1 MSRHIS
7 NQLNYNYNVDKL
19 NFNKIKKELE
29 TIPKIMKNHNKIGI
43 RKCSSMTDINNNDPN
58 ISNNLNEESDIEIIK
73 NFGQNLKSFSNK
85 KSSSFLKK
93 CNDRNNGEKN
103 DLNNSSNNDTIIQ
116 IKKENIKEV
125 DNIKNLYEKKIK
137 EITLFYE
144 NKIIDLNKLLKD
156 NLNDYKLLCSNYIS
170 LTEHKKII
178 NDLKKDYNELLNET
192 KENYEKLINELTSIL
207 KSKNKYQDLIHRLQ
221 LYTKYEVEINDIEKI
236 LVKNINEKIEENK
249 ANINYFNDFYLLSQ
263 LDEDINYHKKIC
275 ELKQIYNEN
284 MSQLKINN
292 NNQLNNLINQVK
304 YIYDNY
310 LNYSSNNFLS
320 STQALNKNKDIN
332 NDMELNIRKKSTKID
347 VNNSAFD
354 KKESKSISNTERN
367 SEYINHYS
375 SKENDN
381 LLDVDNSNENHLKP
395 EKMEINYKPSSFE

>member
-1 MSRHIS
+1 MSRHFS
-7 NQLNYNYNVDKL
+7 NQLNNNYNVDKL

-58 ISNNLNEESDIEIIK
+58 ISNNLNEESDIEIIN

-93 CNDRNNGEKN
+93 CNERNNGEKN
-103 DLNNSSNNDTIIQ
+103 DFNNSSNNDTIIQ
-116 IKKENIKEV
+116 IKKENIKEIN
-125 DNIKNLYEKKIK
+125 NIKNLYEKKIK

-249 ANINYFNDFYLLSQ
+249 ANSNYFNDFYLLSE
-263 LDEDINYHKKIC
+263 LDQDINYHKKIC

-310 LNYSSNNFLS
+310 LNYSSNNILS
-320 STQALNKNKDIN
+320 SKQVLNKNKDIN

-347 VNNSAFD
+347 INNSAFD

>member
-1 MSRHIS
+1 M
-7 NQLNYNYNVDKL
+7 DKL

-29 TIPKIMKNHNKIGI
+29 AIPKIMKNHNKIGL

-85 KSSSFLKK
+85 KSSSFMRKY
-93 CNDRNNGEKN
+93 NDRNNGEKN
-103 DLNNSSNNDTIIQ
+103 DLNNSVNNEALIQ
-116 IKKENIKEV
+116 IKKENKKEV
-125 DNIKNLYEKKIK
+125 NNIKNLYEKKIK

-178 NDLKKDYNELLNET
+178 NDLKKDYNELLSET

-221 LYTKYEVEINDIEKI
+221 LYTKYELEINDIEKI
-236 LVKNINEKIEENK
+236 LVKDLNEKIEENK
-249 ANINYFNDFYLLSQ
+249 ASSNYFNDFYLLSQ

-320 STQALNKNKDIN
+320 KDIN
-332 NDMELNIRKKSTKID
+332 NNMELNIKKKNTKID
-347 VNNSAFD
+347 INNSAFD

>member
-1 MSRHIS
+1 MSRHFS

-29 TIPKIMKNHNKIGI
+29 TIPKIMKNHNKIGL

-73 NFGQNLKSFSNK
+73 NFGQNLKSYSQK
-85 KSSSFLKK
+85 KSSSFMKK
-93 CNDRNNGEKN
+93 YNYRNNGEKN
-103 DLNNSSNNDTIIQ
+103 DLNNSVNNETIIQ
-116 IKKENIKEV
+116 IKKENKKEV
-125 DNIKNLYEKKIK
+125 NNIKNLYEKKIK

-249 ANINYFNDFYLLSQ
+249 TSSNYFNDFYLLSQ

-320 STQALNKNKDIN
+320 KDIN
-332 NDMELNIRKKSTKID
+332 NNKELNIKKKNTKID
-347 VNNSAFD
+347 INNSALD

>member
-1 MSRHIS
+1 MSRHFS
-7 NQLNYNYNVDKL
+7 NQLNCNYNVDKL

-29 TIPKIMKNHNKIGI
+29 TIPKIMKNHNKIGL

-85 KSSSFLKK
+85 KSSSFMRKY
-93 CNDRNNGEKN
+93 NDRNNGEKN
-103 DLNNSSNNDTIIQ
+103 DLNNSVKNETIIQ
-116 IKKENIKEV
+116 IKKENKKEIN
-125 DNIKNLYEKKIK
+125 NIKNLYEKKIK

-178 NDLKKDYNELLNET
+178 NDLKKDYNELLSET

-221 LYTKYEVEINDIEKI
+221 LYTKYELEINDIEKI
-236 LVKNINEKIEENK
+236 LVKDLNEKIEENK
-249 ANINYFNDFYLLSQ
+249 TSSNYFNDFYLLSQ

-292 NNQLNNLINQVK
+292 NNQLNNLIDQVK

-320 STQALNKNKDIN
+320 KDIN
-332 NDMELNIRKKSTKID
+332 NNMELNIRKKNTKID
-347 VNNSAFD
+347 INNSAFD

>member
-1 MSRHIS
+1 MSRHFS

-29 TIPKIMKNHNKIGI
+29 TIPKIMKNHNKIGL

-73 NFGQNLKSFSNK
+73 NFGQNLKSYSQK
-85 KSSSFLKK
+85 KSSSFMKK
-93 CNDRNNGEKN
+93 YNYRNNGEKN
-103 DLNNSSNNDTIIQ
+103 DLNNSVNNETIIQ
-116 IKKENIKEV
+116 IKKENKKEV
-125 DNIKNLYEKKIK
+125 NNIKNLYEKKIK

-249 ANINYFNDFYLLSQ
+249 TSSNYFNDFYLLSQ

-320 STQALNKNKDIN
+320 KDIN
-332 NDMELNIRKKSTKID
+332 KNMELNIKKKNTKID
-347 VNNSAFD
+347 INNSALD

>member
-1 MSRHIS
+1 M
-7 NQLNYNYNVDKL
+7 
-19 NFNKIKKELE
+19 
-29 TIPKIMKNHNKIGI
+29 
-43 RKCSSMTDINNNDPN
+43 
-58 ISNNLNEESDIEIIK
+58 
-73 NFGQNLKSFSNK
+73 
-85 KSSSFLKK
+85 
-93 CNDRNNGEKN
+93 
-103 DLNNSSNNDTIIQ
+103 
-116 IKKENIKEV
+116 
-125 DNIKNLYEKKIK
+125 
-137 EITLFYE
+137 FYE

-249 ANINYFNDFYLLSQ
+249 TSSNYFNDFYLLSQ

-320 STQALNKNKDIN
+320 KDIN
-332 NDMELNIRKKSTKID
+332 NNKELNIKKKNTKID
-347 VNNSAFD
+347 INNSALD

>member
-1 MSRHIS
+1 MSRHFS
-7 NQLNYNYNVDKL
+7 NQLNCNYNVDKL

-29 TIPKIMKNHNKIGI
+29 TIPKIMKNHNKIGL

-85 KSSSFLKK
+85 KSSSFMRKY
-93 CNDRNNGEKN
+93 NDRNNGEKN
-103 DLNNSSNNDTIIQ
+103 DLNNSVNNETIIQ
-116 IKKENIKEV
+116 IKKENKKEV
-125 DNIKNLYEKKIK
+125 NNIKNLYEKKIK

-178 NDLKKDYNELLNET
+178 NDLKKDYNELLSET

-221 LYTKYEVEINDIEKI
+221 LYTKYELEINDIEKI
-236 LVKNINEKIEENK
+236 LVKDLNEKIEENK
-249 ANINYFNDFYLLSQ
+249 ASSNYFNDFYLLSQ

-320 STQALNKNKDIN
+320 KDIN
-332 NDMELNIRKKSTKID
+332 NNMELNIKKKNTKID
-347 VNNSAFD
+347 INNSAFD

>member
-1 MSRHIS
+1 MSRHFS
-7 NQLNYNYNVDKL
+7 NQLNNNYNVDKL

-58 ISNNLNEESDIEIIK
+58 ISNNLNEESDIEIIN

-93 CNDRNNGEKN
+93 CNERNNGEKN
-103 DLNNSSNNDTIIQ
+103 DFNNSSNNDTIIQ
-116 IKKENIKEV
+116 IKKENINEIN
-125 DNIKNLYEKKIK
+125 NIKNLYEKKIK

-249 ANINYFNDFYLLSQ
+249 ANSNYFNDFYLLSE
-263 LDEDINYHKKIC
+263 LDQDINYHKKIC

-310 LNYSSNNFLS
+310 LNYSSNNILS
-320 STQALNKNKDIN
+320 SKQVLNKNKDIN

-347 VNNSAFD
+347 INNSAFD

>member
-1 MSRHIS
+1 MSRHFS
-7 NQLNYNYNVDKL
+7 NQLNCNYNVDKL

-29 TIPKIMKNHNKIGI
+29 TIPKIMKNHNKIGL

-85 KSSSFLKK
+85 KSSSFMRKY
-93 CNDRNNGEKN
+93 NDRNNGEKN
-103 DLNNSSNNDTIIQ
+103 DLNNSVNNETIIQ
-116 IKKENIKEV
+116 IKKENKKEIN
-125 DNIKNLYEKKIK
+125 NIKNLYEKKIK

-178 NDLKKDYNELLNET
+178 NDLKKDYNELLSET

-221 LYTKYEVEINDIEKI
+221 LYTKYELEINDIEKI
-236 LVKNINEKIEENK
+236 LVKDLNEKIEENK
-249 ANINYFNDFYLLSQ
+249 ASSNYFNDFYLLSQ

-292 NNQLNNLINQVK
+292 NNQLNNLIDQVK

-320 STQALNKNKDIN
+320 KDIN
-332 NDMELNIRKKSTKID
+332 NNMELNIKKKNTKID
-347 VNNSAFD
+347 INNSAFD

>member
-1 MSRHIS
+1 MSRHFS
-7 NQLNYNYNVDKL
+7 NQLNCNYNVDKL

-29 TIPKIMKNHNKIGI
+29 AIPKIMKNHNKIGL

-85 KSSSFLKK
+85 KSSSFMRKY
-93 CNDRNNGEKN
+93 NDRNNGEKN
-103 DLNNSSNNDTIIQ
+103 DLNNSVNNEALIQ
-116 IKKENIKEV
+116 IKKENKKEV
-125 DNIKNLYEKKIK
+125 NNIKNLYEKKIK

-178 NDLKKDYNELLNET
+178 NDLKKDYNELLSET

-221 LYTKYEVEINDIEKI
+221 LYTKYELEINDIEKI
-236 LVKNINEKIEENK
+236 LVKDLNEKIEENK
-249 ANINYFNDFYLLSQ
+249 ASSNYFNDFYLLSQ

-320 STQALNKNKDIN
+320 KDIN
-332 NDMELNIRKKSTKID
+332 NNMELNIKKKNTKID
-347 VNNSAFD
+347 INNSAFD

>member
-1 MSRHIS
+1 MSRHFS
-7 NQLNYNYNVDKL
+7 NQLNCNYNVDKL

-29 TIPKIMKNHNKIGI
+29 TIPKIMKNHNKIGL

-85 KSSSFLKK
+85 KSSSFMKK
-93 CNDRNNGEKN
+93 YNDRNNGEKN
-103 DLNNSSNNDTIIQ
+103 DLNNSVNNETIIQ
-116 IKKENIKEV
+116 IKKENKKEV
-125 DNIKNLYEKKIK
+125 NNIKNLYEKKIK

-178 NDLKKDYNELLNET
+178 NDLKKDYNELLSET

-221 LYTKYEVEINDIEKI
+221 LYTKYELEINDIEKI
-236 LVKNINEKIEENK
+236 LAKDLNEKIEENK
-249 ANINYFNDFYLLSQ
+249 ASSNYFNDFYLLSQ

-320 STQALNKNKDIN
+320 KDIN
-332 NDMELNIRKKSTKID
+332 NNMELNIRKKNTKID
-347 VNNSAFD
+347 INNSAFD

>member
-1 MSRHIS
+1 MSRHFS
-7 NQLNYNYNVDKL
+7 NQLNSNYNVNKL
-19 NFNKIKKELE
+19 NFNNIKKELE
-29 TIPKIMKNHNKIGI
+29 TIPKIIKNHNKIGL
-43 RKCSSMTDINNNDPN
+43 RKCSSMTEINNNDPN
-58 ISNNLNEESDIEIIK
+58 ISNNLNKDSDIETIK
-73 NFGQNLKSFSNK
+73 NFGQNLKSYSNK
-85 KSSSFLKK
+85 KSSSFIEKYS
-93 CNDRNNGEKN
+93 NRNIEEKN
-103 DLNNSSNNDTIIQ
+103 DLNNDIIIQ
-116 IKKENIKEV
+116 IKKENKKEV
-125 DNIKNLYEKKIK
+125 NNIKNLYEKKIN

-144 NKIIDLNKLLKD
+144 NKIIDLNKLLID
-156 NLNDYKLLCSNYIS
+156 NLNDYKLLSSNYIS
-170 LTEHKKII
+170 LTKHKNII
-178 NDLKKDYNELLNET
+178 NDLKKYYNNLLLET
-192 KENYEKLINELTSIL
+192 KENYEKLINKLTTIL
-207 KSKNKYQDLIHRLQ
+207 ESKNKYQDLIQRLQ

-249 ANINYFNDFYLLSQ
+249 NRDNYFNDFYLLSQ
-263 LDEDINYHKKIC
+263 LDENINYHKKIC

-292 NNQLNNLINQVK
+292 NNQLNNLIDQVK

-320 STQALNKNKDIN
+320 KDIN
-332 NDMELNIRKKSTKID
+332 NNMELNIKKKNTKID
-347 VNNSAFD
+347 INNSAFD

>member
-1 MSRHIS
+1 MSRHFS

-29 TIPKIMKNHNKIGI
+29 TIPKIMKNHNKIGL

-73 NFGQNLKSFSNK
+73 NFGQNLKSYSQK
-85 KSSSFLKK
+85 KSSSFMKK
-93 CNDRNNGEKN
+93 YNYRNNGEKN
-103 DLNNSSNNDTIIQ
+103 DLNNSVNNETIIQ
-116 IKKENIKEV
+116 IKKENKKELN
-125 DNIKNLYEKKIK
+125 NIKNLYEKKIK

-249 ANINYFNDFYLLSQ
+249 TSSNYFNDFYLLSQ

-320 STQALNKNKDIN
+320 KDIN
-332 NDMELNIRKKSTKID
+332 KNMELNIKKKNTKID
-347 VNNSAFD
+347 INNSALD

>member
-1 MSRHIS
+1 MSRHFS
-7 NQLNYNYNVDKL
+7 NQLNCNYNVDKL

-29 TIPKIMKNHNKIGI
+29 TIPKIMKNHNKIGL

-85 KSSSFLKK
+85 KSSSFMKK
-93 CNDRNNGEKN
+93 YNDRNNGEKN
-103 DLNNSSNNDTIIQ
+103 DLNNSVNNEALIQ
-116 IKKENIKEV
+116 IKKENKKEV
-125 DNIKNLYEKKIK
+125 NNIKNLYEKKIK

-178 NDLKKDYNELLNET
+178 NDLKKDYNELLSET
-192 KENYEKLINELTSIL
+192 KENYENLINELTSIL

-221 LYTKYEVEINDIEKI
+221 LYTKYELEINDIEKI
-236 LVKNINEKIEENK
+236 LVKDLNEKIEENK
-249 ANINYFNDFYLLSQ
+249 ASSNYFNDFYLLSQ

-320 STQALNKNKDIN
+320 KDIN
-332 NDMELNIRKKSTKID
+332 NNMELNIRKKNTKID
-347 VNNSAFD
+347 INNSAFD

>member
-29 TIPKIMKNHNKIGI
+29 TIPKIMKNHNKIGL

-73 NFGQNLKSFSNK
+73 NFGQNLKSYSQK
-85 KSSSFLKK
+85 KSSSFMKK
-93 CNDRNNGEKN
+93 YNYRNNGEKN
-103 DLNNSSNNDTIIQ
+103 DLNNSVNNETIIQ
-116 IKKENIKEV
+116 IKKENKKELN
-125 DNIKNLYEKKIK
+125 NIKNLYEKKIK

-170 LTEHKKII
+170 LTDHKKII

-249 ANINYFNDFYLLSQ
+249 TSSNYFNDFYLLSQ

-320 STQALNKNKDIN
+320 KDIN
-332 NDMELNIRKKSTKID
+332 KNMELNIKKKNTKID
-347 VNNSAFD
+347 INNSALD

>member
-1 MSRHIS
+1 MSRHFS
-7 NQLNYNYNVDKL
+7 NQLNCNYNVDKL
-19 NFNKIKKELE
+19 NFKKIKKELE
-29 TIPKIMKNHNKIGI
+29 TIPKIMKNHNKIGL

-85 KSSSFLKK
+85 KSSSFMRKY
-93 CNDRNNGEKN
+93 NDRNNGEKN
-103 DLNNSSNNDTIIQ
+103 DLNNSVNNETIIQ
-116 IKKENIKEV
+116 IKKENKKEV
-125 DNIKNLYEKKIK
+125 NNIKNLYEKKIK

-178 NDLKKDYNELLNET
+178 NDLKKDYNELLSKT

-221 LYTKYEVEINDIEKI
+221 LYTKYEVEINDIERI
-236 LVKNINEKIEENK
+236 LVKNLNEKIEENK
-249 ANINYFNDFYLLSQ
+249 ASSNYFNDFYLLSQ

-320 STQALNKNKDIN
+320 KDIN
-332 NDMELNIRKKSTKID
+332 NNMELNIKKKNTKID
-347 VNNSAFD
+347 INNSALD

>member
-29 TIPKIMKNHNKIGI
+29 TIPKIMKNHNKIGL

-73 NFGQNLKSFSNK
+73 NFGQNLKSYSQK
-85 KSSSFLKK
+85 KSSSFMKK
-93 CNDRNNGEKN
+93 YNYRNNGEKN
-103 DLNNSSNNDTIIQ
+103 DLNNSVNNETIIQ
-116 IKKENIKEV
+116 IKKENKKELN
-125 DNIKNLYEKKIK
+125 NIKNLYEKKIK

-178 NDLKKDYNELLNET
+178 NDLKKDYNELLNKT

-249 ANINYFNDFYLLSQ
+249 TSSNYFNDFYLLSQ

-320 STQALNKNKDIN
+320 KDIN
-332 NDMELNIRKKSTKID
+332 NNMELNIKKKNTKID
-347 VNNSAFD
+347 INNSALD

>member
-1 MSRHIS
+1 M
-7 NQLNYNYNVDKL
+7 
-19 NFNKIKKELE
+19 KKY
-29 TIPKIMKNHNKIGI
+29 
-43 RKCSSMTDINNNDPN
+43 
-58 ISNNLNEESDIEIIK
+58 
-73 NFGQNLKSFSNK
+73 
-85 KSSSFLKK
+85 
-93 CNDRNNGEKN
+93 NDRNNGEKN
-103 DLNNSSNNDTIIQ
+103 DLNNSVNNETIIK
-116 IKKENIKEV
+116 IKKENKKEIN
-125 DNIKNLYEKKIK
+125 NIKNLYEKKIK

-249 ANINYFNDFYLLSQ
+249 TSSNYFNDFYLLSQ

-320 STQALNKNKDIN
+320 KDIN
-332 NDMELNIRKKSTKID
+332 NNKELNIKKKNTKID
-347 VNNSAFD
+347 INNSALD

>member
-1 MSRHIS
+1 MSRHFS
-7 NQLNYNYNVDKL
+7 NQLNCNYNVDKL

-29 TIPKIMKNHNKIGI
+29 TIPKIMKNHNKIGL

-85 KSSSFLKK
+85 KSSSFMRKY
-93 CNDRNNGEKN
+93 NDRNNGEKN
-103 DLNNSSNNDTIIQ
+103 DLNNSVKNETIIQ
-116 IKKENIKEV
+116 IKKENKKEIN
-125 DNIKNLYEKKIK
+125 NIKNLYEKKIK

-178 NDLKKDYNELLNET
+178 NDLKKDYNELLSET

-221 LYTKYEVEINDIEKI
+221 LYTKYELEINDIEKI
-236 LVKNINEKIEENK
+236 LVKDLNEKIEENK
-249 ANINYFNDFYLLSQ
+249 TSSNYFNDFYLLSQ

-292 NNQLNNLINQVK
+292 NNQLNNLIDQVK

-320 STQALNKNKDIN
+320 KDIN
-332 NDMELNIRKKSTKID
+332 NNMELNIKKKNTKID
-347 VNNSAFD
+347 INNSAFD

>member
-1 MSRHIS
+1 MSRHFS

-29 TIPKIMKNHNKIGI
+29 TIPKIMKNHNKIGL

-73 NFGQNLKSFSNK
+73 NFGQNLKSYSQK
-85 KSSSFLKK
+85 KSSSFMKK
-93 CNDRNNGEKN
+93 YNYRNNGEKN
-103 DLNNSSNNDTIIQ
+103 DLNNSVNNETIIQ
-116 IKKENIKEV
+116 IKKENKKEV
-125 DNIKNLYEKKIK
+125 NNIKNLYEKKIK

-178 NDLKKDYNELLNET
+178 NDLKKDYNELLNKT

-249 ANINYFNDFYLLSQ
+249 TSSNYFNDFYLLSQ

-320 STQALNKNKDIN
+320 KDIN
-332 NDMELNIRKKSTKID
+332 KNMELNIKKKNTKID
-347 VNNSAFD
+347 INNSALD

>member
-1 MSRHIS
+1 MSRHFS
-7 NQLNYNYNVDKL
+7 NQLNCNYNVDKL

-29 TIPKIMKNHNKIGI
+29 TIPKIMKNHNKIGL

-85 KSSSFLKK
+85 KSSSFMKK
-93 CNDRNNGEKN
+93 YNDRNNGEKN
-103 DLNNSSNNDTIIQ
+103 DLNNSVNNETIIQ
-116 IKKENIKEV
+116 IKKENKKEIN
-125 DNIKNLYEKKIK
+125 NIKNLYEKKIK

-178 NDLKKDYNELLNET
+178 NDLKKDYNELLSET

-221 LYTKYEVEINDIEKI
+221 LYTKYELEINDIEKI
-236 LVKNINEKIEENK
+236 LVKDLNEKIEENK
-249 ANINYFNDFYLLSQ
+249 ASSNYFNDFYLLSQ

-320 STQALNKNKDIN
+320 KDIN
-332 NDMELNIRKKSTKID
+332 NNMELNIRKKNTKID
-347 VNNSAFD
+347 INNSAFD

>member
-29 TIPKIMKNHNKIGI
+29 TIPKIMKNHNKIGL

-73 NFGQNLKSFSNK
+73 NFGQNLKSYSQK
-85 KSSSFLKK
+85 KSSSFMKK
-93 CNDRNNGEKN
+93 YNYRNNGEKN
-103 DLNNSSNNDTIIQ
+103 DLNNSVNNETIIQ
-116 IKKENIKEV
+116 IKKENKKEV
-125 DNIKNLYEKKIK
+125 NNIKNLYEKKIK

-249 ANINYFNDFYLLSQ
+249 TSSNYFNDFYLLSQ

-320 STQALNKNKDIN
+320 KDIN
-332 NDMELNIRKKSTKID
+332 KNMELNIKKKNTKID
-347 VNNSAFD
+347 INNSALD

>member
-1 MSRHIS
+1 MSRHFS
-7 NQLNYNYNVDKL
+7 NQLNCNYNVDKL

-29 TIPKIMKNHNKIGI
+29 TIPKIMKNHNKIGL

-85 KSSSFLKK
+85 KSSSFMRKY
-93 CNDRNNGEKN
+93 NDRNNGEKN
-103 DLNNSSNNDTIIQ
+103 DLNNSVNNEALIQ
-116 IKKENIKEV
+116 IKKENKKEV
-125 DNIKNLYEKKIK
+125 NNIKNLYEKKIK

-178 NDLKKDYNELLNET
+178 NDLKKDYNELLSET

-221 LYTKYEVEINDIEKI
+221 LYTKYELEINDIEKI
-236 LVKNINEKIEENK
+236 LVKDLNEKIEENK
-249 ANINYFNDFYLLSQ
+249 ASSNYFNDFYLLSQ

-320 STQALNKNKDIN
+320 KDIN
-332 NDMELNIRKKSTKID
+332 NNMELNIRKKNTKID
-347 VNNSAFD
+347 INNSAFD

>member
-1 MSRHIS
+1 MSRHFS
-7 NQLNYNYNVDKL
+7 NQLNYNYNIDKL

-29 TIPKIMKNHNKIGI
+29 TIPKIMKNHNKIGV
-43 RKCSSMTDINNNDPN
+43 RSCSSMTDINNNEQN
-58 ISNNLNEESDIEIIK
+58 ISNNLNEESEIETIK
-73 NFGQNLKSFSNK
+73 NFGQNLKSFSHK
-85 KSSSFLKK
+85 KSSSFVKK
-93 CNDRNNGEKN
+93 YDRNNGEKN
-103 DLNNSSNNDTIIQ
+103 DLNNSGNNDIIIQ
-116 IKKENIKEV
+116 IKKENKKEV
-125 DNIKNLYEKKIK
+125 NNIKNLYEKKIK

-192 KENYEKLINELTSIL
+192 KENYEKLINELTTIL

-221 LYTKYEVEINDIEKI
+221 LYTKYEIEINDIEKI

-249 ANINYFNDFYLLSQ
+249 ASSSYFNDFYLLSQ

-284 MSQLKINN
+284 MCQLKINN

-310 LNYSSNNFLS
+310 LNYSSNNFMS
-320 STQALNKNKDIN
+320 NKQIINKNKIFG
-332 NDMELNIRKKSTKID
+332 NDMELNIKEKIKKID
-347 VNNSAFD
+347 INNSAFE

-367 SEYINHYS
+367 SEYINHYTS
-375 SKENDN
+375 RENDN

>member
-1 MSRHIS
+1 MSRHFS
-7 NQLNYNYNVDKL
+7 NQLNCNYNVDKL

-29 TIPKIMKNHNKIGI
+29 TIPKIMKNHNKIGL
-43 RKCSSMTDINNNDPN
+43 RKCSSMTDINNNEPN

-85 KSSSFLKK
+85 KSSSFMRKY
-93 CNDRNNGEKN
+93 NDRNNGEKN
-103 DLNNSSNNDTIIQ
+103 DLNNSVNNETIIQ
-116 IKKENIKEV
+116 IKKENKKEIN
-125 DNIKNLYEKKIK
+125 NIKNLYEKKIK

-178 NDLKKDYNELLNET
+178 NDLKKDYNELLSET

-221 LYTKYEVEINDIEKI
+221 LYTKYELEINDIEKI
-236 LVKNINEKIEENK
+236 LVKDLNEKIEENK
-249 ANINYFNDFYLLSQ
+249 TSSNYFNDFYLLSQ

-292 NNQLNNLINQVK
+292 NNQLNNLIDQVK

-320 STQALNKNKDIN
+320 KDIN
-332 NDMELNIRKKSTKID
+332 NNMELNIKKKNTKID
-347 VNNSAFD
+347 INNSAFD

>member
-1 MSRHIS
+1 MSRHFS

-29 TIPKIMKNHNKIGI
+29 TIPKIMKNHNKIGL

-125 DNIKNLYEKKIK
+125 ENIKNLYEKKIK

-284 MSQLKINN
+284 MSQLRINN

-310 LNYSSNNFLS
+310 LNYSSNKFFSNK
-320 STQALNKNKDIN
+320 QVLNKNKDVN

-347 VNNSAFD
+347 INNSAFD

>member
-29 TIPKIMKNHNKIGI
+29 TIPKIMKNHNKIGL

-73 NFGQNLKSFSNK
+73 NFGQNLKSYSQK
-85 KSSSFLKK
+85 KSSSFMKK
-93 CNDRNNGEKN
+93 YNYRNNGEKN
-103 DLNNSSNNDTIIQ
+103 DLNNSVNNETIIQ
-116 IKKENIKEV
+116 IKKENKKELN
-125 DNIKNLYEKKIK
+125 NIKNLYEKKIK

-249 ANINYFNDFYLLSQ
+249 TSSNYFNDFYLLSQ

-320 STQALNKNKDIN
+320 KDIN
-332 NDMELNIRKKSTKID
+332 KNMELNIKKKNTKID
-347 VNNSAFD
+347 INNSALD

>member
-1 MSRHIS
+1 MSRHFS
-7 NQLNYNYNVDKL
+7 NQLNCNYNVDKL

-29 TIPKIMKNHNKIGI
+29 TIPKIMKNHNKIGL

-85 KSSSFLKK
+85 KSSSFMRKY
-93 CNDRNNGEKN
+93 NDRNNGEKN
-103 DLNNSSNNDTIIQ
+103 DLNNSVNNEALIQ
-116 IKKENIKEV
+116 IKKENKKEV
-125 DNIKNLYEKKIK
+125 NNIKNLYEKKIK

-178 NDLKKDYNELLNET
+178 NDLKKDYNELLSET

-221 LYTKYEVEINDIEKI
+221 LYTKYELEINDIEKI
-236 LVKNINEKIEENK
+236 LAKDLNEKIEENK
-249 ANINYFNDFYLLSQ
+249 ASSNYFNDFYLLSQ

-292 NNQLNNLINQVK
+292 NNQLNNLIDQVK

-320 STQALNKNKDIN
+320 KDIN
-332 NDMELNIRKKSTKID
+332 NNMELNIRKKNTKID
-347 VNNSAFD
+347 INNSAFD

>member
-1 MSRHIS
+1 MSRHFS
-7 NQLNYNYNVDKL
+7 NQLNCNYNVDKL

-29 TIPKIMKNHNKIGI
+29 AIPKIMKNHNKIGL

-85 KSSSFLKK
+85 KSSSFMRKY
-93 CNDRNNGEKN
+93 NDRNNGEKN
-103 DLNNSSNNDTIIQ
+103 DLNNSVNNETIIQ
-116 IKKENIKEV
+116 IKKENKKEV
-125 DNIKNLYEKKIK
+125 NNIKNLYEKKIK

-178 NDLKKDYNELLNET
+178 NDLKKDYNELLSET

-221 LYTKYEVEINDIEKI
+221 LYTKYELEINDIEKI
-236 LVKNINEKIEENK
+236 LVKDLNEKIEENK
-249 ANINYFNDFYLLSQ
+249 ASSNYFNDFYLLSQ

-320 STQALNKNKDIN
+320 KDIN
-332 NDMELNIRKKSTKID
+332 NNMELNIRKKNTKID
-347 VNNSAFD
+347 INNSAFD

>member
-1 MSRHIS
+1 MSRHFS

-29 TIPKIMKNHNKIGI
+29 TIPKIMKNHNKIGL

-73 NFGQNLKSFSNK
+73 NFGQNLKSYSQK
-85 KSSSFLKK
+85 KSSSFMKK
-93 CNDRNNGEKN
+93 YNYRNNGEKN
-103 DLNNSSNNDTIIQ
+103 DLNNSVNNETIIQ
-116 IKKENIKEV
+116 IKKENKKEV
-125 DNIKNLYEKKIK
+125 NNIKNLYEKKIK

-249 ANINYFNDFYLLSQ
+249 ASSNYFNDFYLLSQ

-320 STQALNKNKDIN
+320 KDIN
-332 NDMELNIRKKSTKID
+332 NNMELNIKKKNTKID
-347 VNNSAFD
+347 INNSALD

>member
-1 MSRHIS
+1 M
-7 NQLNYNYNVDKL
+7 DKL

-29 TIPKIMKNHNKIGI
+29 TIPKIMKNHNKIGL

-85 KSSSFLKK
+85 KSSSFMKK
-93 CNDRNNGEKN
+93 YNDRNNGEKN
-103 DLNNSSNNDTIIQ
+103 DLNNSVNNETIIQ
-116 IKKENIKEV
+116 IKKENKKEV
-125 DNIKNLYEKKIK
+125 NNIKNLYEKKIK

-178 NDLKKDYNELLNET
+178 NDLKKDYNELLSET

-221 LYTKYEVEINDIEKI
+221 LYTKYELEINDIEKI
-236 LVKNINEKIEENK
+236 LAKDLNEKIEENK
-249 ANINYFNDFYLLSQ
+249 ASSNYFNDFYLLSQ

-320 STQALNKNKDIN
+320 KDIN
-332 NDMELNIRKKSTKID
+332 NNMELNIRKKNTKID
-347 VNNSAFD
+347 INNSAFD

>member
-1 MSRHIS
+1 MSRHFS
-7 NQLNYNYNVDKL
+7 NQLNCNYNVDKL

-29 TIPKIMKNHNKIGI
+29 TIPKIMKNHNKIGL

-85 KSSSFLKK
+85 KSSSFMRKY
-93 CNDRNNGEKN
+93 NDRNNGEKN
-103 DLNNSSNNDTIIQ
+103 DLNNSVNNETIIQ
-116 IKKENIKEV
+116 IKKENKKEV
-125 DNIKNLYEKKIK
+125 NNIKNLYEKKIK

-178 NDLKKDYNELLNET
+178 NDLKKDYNELLSET

-221 LYTKYEVEINDIEKI
+221 LYTKYELEINDIEKI
-236 LVKNINEKIEENK
+236 LVKDLNEKIEENK
-249 ANINYFNDFYLLSQ
+249 ASSNYFNDFYLLSQ

-320 STQALNKNKDIN
+320 KDIN
-332 NDMELNIRKKSTKID
+332 NNMELNIRKKNTKID
-347 VNNSAFD
+347 INNSAFD

>member
-1 MSRHIS
+1 MSRHFS
-7 NQLNYNYNVDKL
+7 NQLNCNYNVDKL

-29 TIPKIMKNHNKIGI
+29 AIPKIMKNHNKIGL

-85 KSSSFLKK
+85 KSSSFMRKY
-93 CNDRNNGEKN
+93 NDRNNGEKN
-103 DLNNSSNNDTIIQ
+103 DLNNSVNNEALIQ
-116 IKKENIKEV
+116 IKKENKKEV
-125 DNIKNLYEKKIK
+125 NNIKNLYEKKIK

-178 NDLKKDYNELLNET
+178 NDLKKDYNELLSET

-221 LYTKYEVEINDIEKI
+221 LYTKYELEINDIEKI
-236 LVKNINEKIEENK
+236 LVKDLNEKIEENK
-249 ANINYFNDFYLLSQ
+249 ASSNYFNDFYLLSQ

-320 STQALNKNKDIN
+320 KDIN
-332 NDMELNIRKKSTKID
+332 NNMELNIRKKNTKID
-347 VNNSAFD
+347 INNSAFD

>member
-1 MSRHIS
+1 MSRHFS
-7 NQLNYNYNVDKL
+7 NQLNCNYNVDKL

-29 TIPKIMKNHNKIGI
+29 TIPKIMKNHNKIGL

-85 KSSSFLKK
+85 KSSSFMRKY
-93 CNDRNNGEKN
+93 NDRNNGEKN
-103 DLNNSSNNDTIIQ
+103 DLNNSVNNEALIQ
-116 IKKENIKEV
+116 IKKENKKEV
-125 DNIKNLYEKKIK
+125 NNIKNLYEKKIK

-178 NDLKKDYNELLNET
+178 NDLKKDYNELLSET

-221 LYTKYEVEINDIEKI
+221 LYTKYELEINDIEKI
-236 LVKNINEKIEENK
+236 LVKDLNEKIEENK
-249 ANINYFNDFYLLSQ
+249 ASINYFNDFYLLSQ

-292 NNQLNNLINQVK
+292 NNQLNNLIDQVK

-320 STQALNKNKDIN
+320 KDIN
-332 NDMELNIRKKSTKID
+332 NNMELNIKKKNTKID
-347 VNNSAFD
+347 INNSAFD

>member
-1 MSRHIS
+1 MSRHFS
-7 NQLNYNYNVDKL
+7 NQLNCNYNVDKL
-19 NFNKIKKELE
+19 NFKKIKKELE
-29 TIPKIMKNHNKIGI
+29 TIPKIMKNHNKIGL

-85 KSSSFLKK
+85 KSSSFMRKY
-93 CNDRNNGEKN
+93 NDKNNGEKN
-103 DLNNSSNNDTIIQ
+103 DLNNSVNNETIIQ
-116 IKKENIKEV
+116 IKKENKKEV
-125 DNIKNLYEKKIK
+125 NNIKNLYEKKIK

-178 NDLKKDYNELLNET
+178 NDLKKDYNELLSKT

-221 LYTKYEVEINDIEKI
+221 LYTKYEVEINDIERI
-236 LVKNINEKIEENK
+236 LVKNLNEKIEENK
-249 ANINYFNDFYLLSQ
+249 ASSNYFNDFYLLSQ

-320 STQALNKNKDIN
+320 KDIN
-332 NDMELNIRKKSTKID
+332 NNMELNIKKKNTKID
-347 VNNSAFD
+347 INNSALD

>member
-1 MSRHIS
+1 MSRHFS

-29 TIPKIMKNHNKIGI
+29 TIPKIMKNHNKIGL

-73 NFGQNLKSFSNK
+73 NFGQNLKSYSQK
-85 KSSSFLKK
+85 KSSSFMKK
-93 CNDRNNGEKN
+93 YNYRNNGEKN
-103 DLNNSSNNDTIIQ
+103 DLNNSVNNETIIQ
-116 IKKENIKEV
+116 IKKENKKEV
-125 DNIKNLYEKKIK
+125 NNIKNLYEKKIK

-249 ANINYFNDFYLLSQ
+249 GNINYFNDFYLLSQ

>member
-29 TIPKIMKNHNKIGI
+29 TIPKIMKNHNKIGL

-73 NFGQNLKSFSNK
+73 NFGQNLKSYSQK
-85 KSSSFLKK
+85 KSSSFMKK
-93 CNDRNNGEKN
+93 YNYRNNGEKN
-103 DLNNSSNNDTIIQ
+103 DLNNSVNNETIIQ
-116 IKKENIKEV
+116 IKKENKKEV
-125 DNIKNLYEKKIK
+125 NNIKNLYEKKIK

-249 ANINYFNDFYLLSQ
+249 TSSNYFNDFYLLSQ

-320 STQALNKNKDIN
+320 KDIN
-332 NDMELNIRKKSTKID
+332 NNMELNIKKKNTKID
-347 VNNSAFD
+347 INNSALD